1 MKAIFLF
8 FVSEESMRGILFT
21 LLLCVSA
28 AFACS
33 GDCIKCHPVLK
44 KSIDEPYHKVIKRCI
59 ECHKESSTGVSTCGQ
74 DCFECHDKKRLA
86 NSPLPE
92 HRAIAGC
99 ARCHLGKKELLQKSD
114 PFFIPLK

>member
-1 MKAIFLF
+1 
-8 FVSEESMRGILFT
+8 MRVTLLT
-21 LLLCVSA
+21 LLLFATA

-44 KSIDEPYHKVIKRCI
+44 KSIDEPHHKVIKRCI
-59 ECHKESSTGVSTCGQ
+59 ECHKNSSTGVSTCGQ

-92 HRAIAGC
+92 HRAVAGC
-99 ARCHLGKKELLQKSD
+99 ARCHLGKKELFQKSD